1 MNNIPTAEKFL
12 EKFKNKSTHY
22 ADQDYDEDRLI
33 KALKEF
39 AELHVQAALK
49 AASEKATTITAWK
62 TKFVGLEN
70 IGYKEE
76 VVYEK
81 SILEAYPL
89 NNIQ

>member
-1 MNNIPTAEKFL
+1 MYKIPTAEEFL
-12 EKFKNKSTHY
+12 EKIKNKSTHY
-22 ADQDYDEDRLI
+22 ADQNYDEERLI

-49 AASEKATTITAWK
+49 EASEKATTITAWK

-70 IGYKEE
+70 VGYKEE

-81 SILEAYPL
+81 SILNAYPL
-89 NNIQ
+89 KNIK